1 MTKII
6 VIGAAGKM
14 GERIIANASRDSGL
28 KVIGGTEL
36 PGSPAVG
43 KNGIVDSL
51 TKIITQADV
60 VIDFTVAAA
69 TVPNLEIV
77 AQAGKAMVIGT
88 TGHSEEQKKA
98 IQKLSKKI
106 PIVMAPNMSLGV
118 NVMWK
123 LLSEAA
129 KVLGGDF
136 PVAVRET
143 HHIHKKDAP
152 SGTALKMMEVLAK
165 ALGKKRDDIPCESIR
180 AGEEVGDHIA
190 TFEGAGE
197 ILTVRHQAKSR
208 DTFALGALHAAKW
221 IKGKKPGLYDMFDV
235 LGL

>member
-51 TKIITQADV
+51 AKIITQADV

-69 TVPNLEIV
+69 TVPNLEIA

-98 IQKLSKKI
+98 MQKLSKKI

-152 SGTALKMMEVLAK
+152 SGTALKMMEVLAA

-197 ILTVRHQAKSR
+197 TLTVRHQAKSR
-208 DTFALGALHAAKW
+208 DTFALGALRAAKW
-221 IKGKKPGLYDMFDV
+221 VAGKKPGLYDMFDV